1 MEWTEE
7 EWVCRGR
14 VGARF
19 QQERRQGDVAVLQG
33 GGFRRADLIS
43 PNYIAQCMG
52 GGVEGKGRA
61 EPRVSLSLSLSH
73 LSLSH
78 LSLSRLSLSH
88 VGARFQQERRQG
100 DVAVLSFCRCQLPHK
115 SVNLS
120 FTITNIKNTLTDLC
134 GN

>member
-1 MEWTEE
+1 MERAEE

-19 QQERRQGDVAVLQG
+19 QQERRQGYVAVLQG
-33 GGFRRADLIS
+33 GGFRKADLIS

-73 LSLSH
+73 LSLSLTS
-78 LSLSRLSLSH
+78 LSLASLSLTLAPAFNRSD
-88 VGARFQQERRQG
+88 VKEMSRSCRFA
-100 DVAVLSFCRCQLPHK
+100 DVNSP
-115 SVNLS
+115 
-120 FTITNIKNTLTDLC
+120 TNPSTYPLLLRI
-134 GN
+134 